1 VFIEASVIYS
11 IDPNS
16 IINLHITWQDRYTDQ
31 LVRPTARGIIR
42 DVASQFG
49 VEEIVST
56 QTRRNGRW
64 KFQFDGR
71 RSLQENNLIL
81 RGLRSA

>member
-1 VFIEASVIYS
+1 M
-11 IDPNS
+11 
-16 IINLHITWQDRYTDQ
+16 TDE

-56 QTRRNGRW
+56 QRGAMEEEISRLMEE
-64 KFQFDGR
+64 KFK
-71 RSLQENNLIL
+71 ENNLIL
-81 RGLRSA
+81 MDFRAA